1 MKCFSIVVDIG
12 FEDLVLNLLR
22 TFGIKSYI
30 KIPTVYGVIE
40 SLEPLL
46 GTHIF
51 PGQMV
56 MFKVYSSDDEAETL
70 KRELA
75 KLKEKLKGKSF
86 LACAHNI
93 ELI

>member
-1 MKCFSIVVDIG
+1 MKCLSIVVDIG
-12 FEDLVLNLLR
+12 FEDLVLGLLR
-22 TFGIKSYI
+22 SIKVETYI
-30 KIPTVYGVIE
+30 KLPTVYGVIE

-56 MFKVYSSDDEAETL
+56 MYMVYVPDDEFEMVKAEL
-70 KRELA
+70 V
-75 KLKEKLKGKSF
+75 KLKERLKGKSF
-86 LACAHNI
+86 LACSHDI